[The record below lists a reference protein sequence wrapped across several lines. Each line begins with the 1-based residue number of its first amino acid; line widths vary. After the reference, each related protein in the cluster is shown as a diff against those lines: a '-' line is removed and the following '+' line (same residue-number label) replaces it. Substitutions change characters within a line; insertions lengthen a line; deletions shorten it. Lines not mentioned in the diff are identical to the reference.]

1 MTSLYATIAPHFTQD
16 LLTPELK
23 VGYCDESGSW
33 PFVAASLSQRLPLRC
48 IEWKNLVG
56 ATKFIDRLPVT
67 FVAQDDLDTLPLVCI
82 YLVKCEDME
91 LYKSSV
97 KLRLSAWVDKMNAAK
112 VEWMVLYV
120 PLGTRAKGRSSNTS
134 VYKKIFDKIRADFAH
149 RRSSSG
155 TSSLLSGSSPGAPS
169 SASLSGNSSGSSHA
183 SERICKIEILEG
195 NSVVGAAP
203 GQHQQHESQWSEL
216 LLRLRHCI
224 MDAFQSKCYQ
234 YEEEVR
240 VLDAKRNANALGWDF
255 GAFFLAK
262 ERLALMYQ
270 QTYLLDD
277 AIRHLD
283 ELDAIF
289 MNRKDEFDKED
300 DHTVTFTSTDSIFTT
315 APLALDLP
323 KMQQQIA
330 ANRAS
335 ASVIQLHCFCRQI
348 RTLYL
353 MGNFPQLI
361 ERATAFISSFFQTLT
376 KLSETGTRKIARH
389 LSYQWAVGACLEIAY
404 ACELSWN
411 GHDYQ
416 VSSASVPSHATQA
429 ITPEVLARHL
439 GDLLYLARRTL
450 KAFSRSSGM
459 STRYDSIT
467 SNSSTTNLLDDAL
480 AAVDSLEATS
490 TAWYEWL
497 QHMFASSCL
506 GEDFERCVWEMSH
519 LASLHYSRA
528 GRHRFAVFLGGEC
541 ARYHFRHREFESAS
555 RLFRSHSRQCEEDK
569 WWNLVGDCV
578 RNICSSELE
587 LGRAAEAVAVCFSM
601 LGITQDAKTEI
612 GRAYLEKMMH
622 TLVQSLDHNPV
633 KNSANGAGAKMKMG
647 ELITPS
653 LAIETIQTTTNSD
666 LDHGDVRVTLC
677 VSNRFPAGIHIETLH
692 VRFCRSNRPAT
703 ARAAYEHDDEK
714 PMSQEMDASS
724 GRNLDSSSKEIPR
737 LHSLVLEDDDAGEDD
752 SVALNPHTDVDHDV
766 VHEQQL
772 GSIGLTAAAKNPN
785 EASPGEQDSVPEQQ
799 RKALVDTREAFPSSD
814 GDGALSCLEI
824 PSADIVDN
832 DGVDDVDE
840 DILIFE
846 ENNVYLYE
854 KASVHLVFLHGG
866 LEVGQYVCTGID
878 CVLAGNSFN
887 LMSASEL
894 EHIAFEIPCRES
906 TLRITIDGPPL
917 LTPQTI
923 EQISITIDAHKDA
936 VSDGGVLEIFSS
948 RSTFDDIKFL
958 MAELQTKDSSSPTAR
973 TLDASS
979 AEASEKLALIIP
991 PLALGERLTY
1001 RVWLVVDDV
1010 APEEQLVPFTT
1021 VSASLRYQ
1029 HVTGTESNVAVRR
1042 AEAAFQILYPLAEQI
1057 RLKLVDTR
1065 VFVAISLTCNSEH
1078 SVRLRDYRLQFRDA
1092 DGNNTKAVDAAAAL
1106 TMLQDP
1112 NGRLRGTK
1120 LRPGETVHL
1129 AFTLN
1134 CPSSDAMGFPDE
1146 AQLHLDLQY
1155 ESGVCAVGDQVS
1167 DSLQQRQAAYSPAGW
1182 ESTNVVRIPFDDIKG
1197 TRYRIDVQP
1206 RADTKDNDEYNIGEQ
1221 IMFSVVVHECGA
1233 TPSAQPDEKQDAG
1246 NGKQVLLCLDERSER
1261 DWILMGKQQE
1271 LFELQSPADKDNEHQ
1286 SRCFATQKRLIPTRV
1301 GRVRFPAFH
1310 VRQHGAED
1318 RTPSERVLY
1327 PQSAKEVLVT

>member
-33 PFVAASLSQRLPLRC
+33 PFVAVSLSQRLPLRC

-56 ATKFIDRLPVT
+56 ATKFIDKLPVT
-67 FVAQDDLDTLPLVCI
+67 FVAQNDLDALPLVCI

-91 LYKSSV
+91 LYKSNV

-134 VYKKIFDKIRADFAH
+134 VYKKIFDKIRTDFAH

-155 TSSLLSGSSPGAPS
+155 TSGLLSGSGPGVS
-169 SASLSGNSSGSSHA
+169 SGAGLSGSSSGSSNA

-224 MDAFQSKCYQ
+224 MDAFQAKCYQ

-240 VLDAKRNANALGWDF
+240 VLDAKRNANAFGWDF

-300 DHTVTFTSTDSIFTT
+300 DNKMAFTSTDSIFTT
-315 APLALDLP
+315 AP
-323 KMQQQIA
+323 
-330 ANRAS
+330 
-335 ASVIQLHCFCRQI
+335 I

-376 KLSETGTRKIARH
+376 TLSETETRKIARH
-389 LSYQWAVGACLEIAY
+389 LPYQWAVGACLEIAY

-416 VSSASVPSHATQA
+416 VSSASVPSYATQA
-429 ITPEVLARHL
+429 ITPEVMARHL

-450 KAFSRSSGM
+450 KSFARSSGM
-459 STRYDSIT
+459 LARYDSTT
-467 SNSSTTNLLDDAL
+467 SSSSNTNLLDDAL
-480 AAVDSLEATS
+480 AAVDSSEATS

-497 QHMFASSCL
+497 QRMFASSRL

-601 LGITQDAKTEI
+601 LGITQDAKAEI

-622 TLVQSLDHNPV
+622 TLVQSLDQNQD
-633 KNSANGAGAKMKMG
+633 KKSNAGGASAKMKMG

-653 LAIETIQTTTNSD
+653 LTIETMQTTTGSD

-692 VRFCRSNRPAT
+692 VRFCRSSRPAT
-703 ARAAYEHDDEK
+703 ARVASECDDEK
-714 PMSQEMDASS
+714 PRSQEMDASS
-724 GRNLDSSSKEIPR
+724 GRNLDSSSKELPR
-737 LHSLVLEDDDAGEDD
+737 LHSLVLEGDNPGEGE
-752 SVALNPHTDVDHDV
+752 SVAPNPTNADHAFL
-766 VHEQQL
+766 HGQPL
-772 GSIGLTAAAKNPN
+772 GSIGLTTAATNPN
-785 EASPGEQDSVPEQQ
+785 EASPDEPDSAPEQQ
-799 RKALVDTREAFPSSD
+799 RKPLIDTEMTDGTLPSSG
-814 GDGALSCLEI
+814 GDGTLSLLEI
-824 PSADIVDN
+824 PPADIVDN
-832 DGVDDVDE
+832 DGDDDE

-846 ENNVYLYE
+846 ESNVYLYE

-866 LEVGQYVCTGID
+866 LEVGQYVCTDID

-887 LMSASEL
+887 LMSTSEL
-894 EHIAFEIPCRES
+894 EHVAFEIPRRES
-906 TLRITIDGPPL
+906 TLRIAIDGPPL

-923 EQISITIDAHKDA
+923 EQICITIDAHKDT
-936 VSDGGVLEIFSS
+936 VSDGGILEIFSS
-948 RSTFDDIKFL
+948 GGAFDGVKFL
-958 MAELQTKDSSSPTAR
+958 MAELQTKVSSSPTAR
-973 TLDASS
+973 KLDASS
-979 AEASEKLALIIP
+979 VEASERLSLSIP
-991 PLALGERLTY
+991 PLALGERLTC
-1001 RVWLVVDDV
+1001 RVWLIVNDV
-1010 APEEQLVPFTT
+1010 APEEELVPFTT

-1029 HVTGTESNVAVRR
+1029 HVTGVETNVAARR
-1042 AEAAFQILYPLAEQI
+1042 AEAAFQILYPLAERI
-1057 RLKLVDTR
+1057 RLKRVDSR
-1065 VFVAISLTCNSEH
+1065 VFAAISLTCNSEH
-1078 SVRLRDYRLQFRDA
+1078 SVYLRDYRLIFPDA
-1092 DGNNTKAVDAAAAL
+1092 EGNDGRTNVAAL
-1106 TMLQDP
+1106 STLQDP
-1112 NGRLRGTK
+1112 NGRLRDTK

-1134 CPSSDAMGFPDE
+1134 CPSSDAIGFPDE
-1146 AQLHLDLQY
+1146 ALLHLDLQY
-1155 ESGVCAVGDQVS
+1155 ESGVYAIGDQAS
-1167 DSLQQRQAAYSPAGW
+1167 DSQQQAASCSPTGW
-1182 ESTNVVRIPFDDIKG
+1182 KSTCVVRIPFDGIKG
-1197 TRYRIDVQP
+1197 MRYRIDVQP
-1206 RADTKDNDEYNIGEQ
+1206 RAGAKDNDEYNVGEQ
-1221 IMFSVVVHECGA
+1221 IVFSVVVHEYGA
-1233 TPSAQPDEKQDAG
+1233 TTSAQPDEEQDTSNG
-1246 NGKQVLLCLDERSER
+1246 NQVLLCLDERSER
-1261 DWILMGKQQE
+1261 DWILVGKQQE
-1271 LFELQSPADKDNEHQ
+1271 LFELQGLVERGSECQ

-1310 VRQHGAED
+1310 LRQGGAED
-1318 RTPSERVLY
+1318 RTPSERVLC